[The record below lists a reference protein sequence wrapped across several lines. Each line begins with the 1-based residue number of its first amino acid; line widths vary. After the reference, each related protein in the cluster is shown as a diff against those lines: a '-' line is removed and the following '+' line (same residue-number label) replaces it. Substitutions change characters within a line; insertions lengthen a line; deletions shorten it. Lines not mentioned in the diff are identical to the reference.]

1 MSRVKRK
8 EPLLPI
14 GRLAQ
19 RTGLAVTA
27 VRFYE
32 DKGLITSLRNASGHR
47 QFERSTIRRLSFIR
61 VAQNLGF
68 SLAEIHEQLMSL
80 PEGRTPTEKDW
91 SRLSRGFAKVIDA
104 RIEGLQQLRQ
114 KLDQCIGCGCLSL
127 KRCALYNKDDEASLL
142 GSGPRYLLG
151 DSPNQ

>member
-1 MSRVKRK
+1 MSPVKRN
-8 EPLLPI
+8 EPLLSI
-14 GRLAQ
+14 GRLAE

-32 DKGLITSLRNASGHR
+32 DKGLIRSTRNAGGQR

-61 VAQNLGF
+61 IAQNLGF
-68 SLAEIHEQLMSL
+68 SLADIHEQLVSL

-91 SRLSRGFAKVIDA
+91 TRLSRGFAKIIDT

-127 KRCALYNKDDEASLL
+127 KRCALYNKDDTASSL
-142 GSGPRYLLG
+142 GAGPRYLLG